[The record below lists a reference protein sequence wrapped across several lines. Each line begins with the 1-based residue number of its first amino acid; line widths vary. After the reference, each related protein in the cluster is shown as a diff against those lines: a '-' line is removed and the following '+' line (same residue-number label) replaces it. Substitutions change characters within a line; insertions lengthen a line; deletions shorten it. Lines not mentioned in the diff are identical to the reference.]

1 MNEVIDHKSE
11 RNKRIDEFEATIINE
26 IGLGEAPVRHIFSEG
41 VYVREMTAYAGSF
54 ITSLIHK
61 TEHIFIVSKGSL
73 LVSMDDGDDLF
84 IEAPYIGITKPNTR
98 RAAYV
103 VSDLVWSTIHVTDIK
118 PTDDTEEAIEEA
130 VKLIGEQ
137 IIEPHENY
145 VLGGILKNNVI
156 VNNIIN

>member
-1 MNEVIDHKSE
+1 MNEVFDHNSD
-11 RNKRIDEFEATIINE
+11 RNRKIDEFEATIINE
-26 IGLGEAPVRHIFSEG
+26 IGLGEAPVRHIFSDG

-54 ITSLIHK
+54 ITSQVHR

-73 LVSMDDGDDLF
+73 LVSMDDGTELL
-84 IEAPYIGITKPNTR
+84 IEAPYTGITKPNTR

-103 VSDLVWSTIHVTDIK
+103 ISDLVWSTIHVTDIK
-118 PTDDTEEAIEEA
+118 PLDDSQEAVEEA

-145 VLGGILKNNVI
+145 VLQGVLKNNELTKSI
-156 VNNIIN
+156 NN

>member
-1 MNEVIDHKSE
+1 MNEVFDHKSD
-11 RNKRIDEFEATIINE
+11 RNRKIDEFEATIINE

-54 ITSLIHK
+54 ITSQVHK

-73 LVSMDDGDDLF
+73 LVSMDDGTELL
-84 IEAPYIGITKPNTR
+84 IEAPYTGITKPNTR

-103 VSDLVWSTIHVTDIK
+103 ISDLVWSTIHVTDIK
-118 PTDDTEEAIEEA
+118 PENDSEEAVEEA

-145 VLGGILKNNVI
+145 VLKGILKNNVLL
-156 VNNIIN
+156 NNITN

>member
-1 MNEVIDHKSE
+1 MNEVFDHNSD
-11 RNKRIDEFEATIINE
+11 RNRKIDEFEATIINE
-26 IGLGEAPVRHIFSEG
+26 IGLGEAPVRHIFSDG

-54 ITSLIHK
+54 ITSQVHR

-73 LVSMDDGDDLF
+73 LVSMDDGTELL
-84 IEAPYIGITKPNTR
+84 IEAPYTGITKPNTR

-103 VSDLVWSTIHVTDIK
+103 ISDLVWSTIHVTDIK
-118 PTDDTEEAIEEA
+118 PLDDSEEAVEEA

-145 VLGGILKNNVI
+145 VLQGVLKNNELTKSI
-156 VNNIIN
+156 NN

>member
-1 MNEVIDHKSE
+1 MNEVFDHNSD
-11 RNKRIDEFEATIINE
+11 RNRKIDEFEATIINE
-26 IGLGEAPVRHIFSEG
+26 IGLGEAPVRHIFSDG

-54 ITSLIHK
+54 ITSQVHR

-73 LVSMDDGDDLF
+73 LVSMDDGTELL
-84 IEAPYIGITKPNTR
+84 IEAPYTGITKPNTR

-103 VSDLVWSTIHVTDIK
+103 ISDLVWSTIHVTDIK
-118 PTDDTEEAIEEA
+118 PLDDSEEAVEEA

-145 VLGGILKNNVI
+145 VLQGVLKNNELTK
-156 VNNIIN
+156 IINN

>member
-1 MNEVIDHKSE
+1 MNEVFDHNSD
-11 RNKRIDEFEATIINE
+11 RNRKIDEFEATIINE
-26 IGLGEAPVRHIFSEG
+26 IGLGEAPVRHIFSDG

-54 ITSLIHK
+54 ITSQVHR

-73 LVSMDDGDDLF
+73 LVSMDDGTELL
-84 IEAPYIGITKPNTR
+84 IEAPYTGITKPNTR

-103 VSDLVWSTIHVTDIK
+103 ISDLVWSTIHVTDIK
-118 PTDDTEEAIEEA
+118 PLDDSQEAVEEA

-145 VLGGILKNNVI
+145 VLQGVLKNNELTK
-156 VNNIIN
+156 IINN

>member
-1 MNEVIDHKSE
+1 MNEVFDHNSD
-11 RNKRIDEFEATIINE
+11 RNRKIDEFEATIINE
-26 IGLGEAPVRHIFSEG
+26 IGLGEAPVRHIFSDG

-54 ITSLIHK
+54 ITSQVHK

-73 LVSMDDGDDLF
+73 LVSMDDGTELL
-84 IEAPYIGITKPNTR
+84 IEAPYTGITKPNTR

-103 VSDLVWSTIHVTDIK
+103 ISDLVWSTIHVTDIK
-118 PTDDTEEAIEEA
+118 PLDDSEEAVEEA

-145 VLGGILKNNVI
+145 VLKGILKNNVLL
-156 VNNIIN
+156 NNITN